1 MNVTNRRVAKRKGE
15 IKMINVIK
23 GILYRMVNNKGYLM
37 MPVLI
42 TPIVIAAA
50 IYFSSS
56 FMIKANIGV
65 VGGNDIN
72 FNSDEIN
79 IVRLENKVPL
89 SDLVKNKYEA
99 VISFEN
105 GKAVVET
112 IKDKEFK
119 NKLERIA
126 NGEKIK
132 LEDGEK
138 RGVAANIVGYITMFV
153 IILGVM
159 LYKFFFDD
167 QKGIAKRVIS
177 ANISYEQYVF
187 SHFVSVFLMV
197 LIPTGI
203 ITLISKEV
211 LNLNTSITAIELG
224 FIIMIL
230 SFLGSAFGLLMSSV
244 TRSEESATMLGNMI
258 NIITTL
264 LAGSFFTIS
273 NNWFINTI
281 GNIMPQRHILNFTIA
296 LENGKGISYSDIGI
310 VIVVSFIM
318 IISSFIINKYK
329 ISTY

>member
-1 MNVTNRRVAKRKGE
+1 
-15 IKMINVIK
+15 MINVIK
-23 GILYRMVNNKGYLM
+23 GILYRMVNNTGYLI
-37 MPVLI
+37 MPILI
-42 TPIVIAAA
+42 TPIVIATA

-56 FMIKANIGV
+56 FMAKANIGV
-65 VGGNDIN
+65 VGDTDIN

-79 IVRLENKVPL
+79 IVKIENKVPL

-112 IKDKEFK
+112 IKDEEFK

-126 NGEKIK
+126 NGEKVTI
-132 LEDGEK
+132 EAGEK

-187 SHFVSVFLMV
+187 SHFVSVFLMIFV
-197 LIPTGI
+197 PTAI
-203 ITLISKEV
+203 ITVLSKEI
-211 LNLNTSITAIELG
+211 LNLNTSVTALELI

-273 NNWFINTI
+273 NNWFINVI
-281 GNIMPQRHILNFTIA
+281 GNIMPQRHLLNFTIA
-296 LENGKGISYSDIGI
+296 LENGNGISYGDIGI
-310 VIVVSFIM
+310 VIVVSFLM
-318 IISSFIINKYK
+318 IISSFIISKYK
-329 ISTY
+329 IRSYAH

>member
-1 MNVTNRRVAKRKGE
+1 
-15 IKMINVIK
+15 MINVIK
-23 GILYRMVNNKGYLM
+23 GILYRMINNKGYLM
-37 MPVLI
+37 MPLVI
-42 TPIVIAAA
+42 TPIVIATA

-56 FMIKANIGV
+56 FMAKANIGV
-65 VGGNDIN
+65 VGDTNIN

-79 IVRLENKVPL
+79 IVKLENKVPL

-112 IKDKEFK
+112 IKDEEFK
-119 NKLERIA
+119 NKLERIS
-126 NGEKIK
+126 NGEKVTI
-132 LEDGEK
+132 EAGEK

-177 ANISYEQYVF
+177 ANISYEQYVC
-187 SHFVSVFLMV
+187 SHFVSVFLMISV
-197 LIPTGI
+197 PTTI
-203 ITLISKEV
+203 ITVLSKEV
-211 LNLNTSITAIELG
+211 LNLNTSVTALELIL
-224 FIIMIL
+224 IIMIL

-273 NNWFINTI
+273 NNWFINVI
-281 GNIMPQRHILNFTIA
+281 GNIMPQRHLLNFTIA
-296 LENGKGISYSDIGI
+296 LENGKNITYADIGI
-310 VIVVSFIM
+310 VIVVSFLM
-318 IISSFIINKYK
+318 IISSFLINKNK
-329 ISTY
+329 IRKYAH

>member
-1 MNVTNRRVAKRKGE
+1 
-15 IKMINVIK
+15 MINVIK

-37 MPVLI
+37 MPILI
-42 TPIVIAAA
+42 TPVVIAAA

-79 IVRLENKVPL
+79 IVKLENKVPL

-99 VISFEN
+99 VIYFEN
-105 GKAVVET
+105 GKAVVQT
-112 IKDKEFK
+112 IKDEEFK

-126 NGEKIK
+126 NGEKVT
-132 LEDGEK
+132 LETGEK

-153 IILGVM
+153 ILLGVM

-187 SHFVSVFLMV
+187 SHFASVFLMV

-203 ITLISKEV
+203 ITVLSKEV
-211 LNLNTSITAIELG
+211 LNLNTSVTALELT

-230 SFLGSAFGLLMSSV
+230 SFLGSAFGLLMSSL

-273 NNWFINTI
+273 NNRIINLI

-296 LENGKGISYSDIGI
+296 LENGNSINYIDILCVIFISL
-310 VIVVSFIM
+310 IM
-318 IISSFIINKYK
+318 IACSFLINKYK
-329 ISTY
+329 MRKYTH